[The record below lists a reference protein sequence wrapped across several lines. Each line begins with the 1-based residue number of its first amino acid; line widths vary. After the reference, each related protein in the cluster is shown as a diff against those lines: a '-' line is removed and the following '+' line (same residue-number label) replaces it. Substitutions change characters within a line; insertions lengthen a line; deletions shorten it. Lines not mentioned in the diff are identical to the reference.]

1 MLEGRVSGDD
11 TCKELGQLDG
21 TRSVEMNL
29 FGGRRGRRGEEKGSK
44 TWDLTRSIIDNDN
57 CYVNGSEII
66 FILETLKFFPLE
78 RYDIFLNR
86 SLRDVS
92 IENEWVKI
100 EL

>member
-57 CYVNGSEII
+57 CDVNGSEII